1 MAANTNGRDLEGW
14 TIAFDLDGT
23 LVETAPDLIGTLNR
37 MLAAR
42 DIPRMP
48 VETAQ
53 HLVGHGALALLRHG
67 FQEAGAAWD
76 EVEAPALLQI
86 FLDDYLEHIADH
98 SRPYEGVVETL
109 DRLAERGALLCV
121 ATNKRTDLSVAL
133 IEALGLTRHFAVVCG
148 PDRVSARKPDGA
160 HVREAVQ
167 MAGGDPARAV
177 MVGDGAPDVQ
187 AAKHAGVPCVVV
199 SFGYTPI
206 PAEDLGG
213 DVLIDHFADLEE
225 AIDGL
230 LSDLYVLRALSKA

>member
-1 MAANTNGRDLEGW
+1 MTRDLEGW

-42 DIPRMP
+42 DIPVMP
-48 VETAQ
+48 VEAAQ

-67 FQEAGAAWD
+67 FMEAGAAWD
-76 EVEAPALLQI
+76 EAEAPALLEE
-86 FLDDYLEHIADH
+86 FLGDYLANIAVL
-98 SRPYEGVVETL
+98 SRPYDGVVETL
-109 DRLAERGALLCV
+109 ERLAGRGATLCV
-121 ATNKRTDLSVAL
+121 ATNKRSDLSEAL
-133 IEALGLTRHFAVVCG
+133 IAALGLERHFAVICG

-167 MAGGDPARAV
+167 LAGGDPGRAI

-187 AAKHAGVPCVVV
+187 AAKAAGVPSVVV

-206 PAEDLGG
+206 PPAELGG
-213 DVLIDHFADLEE
+213 DVLIDHFDALEA
-225 AIDGL
+225 AIDRLVGL
-230 LSDLYVLRALSKA
+230 

>member
-1 MAANTNGRDLEGW
+1 MTGDLDGW

-48 VETAQ
+48 VEAAQ

-76 EVEAPALLQI
+76 EAGAPALLQE
-86 FLDDYLEHIADH
+86 FLDDYLLHIADH

-109 DRLAERGALLCV
+109 DRLEARGALLCV

-160 HVREAVQ
+160 HIREAVQ
-167 MAGGDPARAV
+167 KAGGDPARAI

-187 AAKHAGVPCVVV
+187 AAKHADVPCILVT
-199 SFGYTPI
+199 FGYTPI
-206 PAEDLGG
+206 PAADLGG
-213 DVLIDHFADLEE
+213 DVLIDHFGDVEA

-230 LSDLYVLRALSKA
+230 LADFYVLRALSKA

>member
-1 MAANTNGRDLEGW
+1 MRGDLDGW

-48 VETAQ
+48 VEAAQ

-76 EVEAPALLQI
+76 EAGAPALLQE
-86 FLDDYLEHIADH
+86 FLDDYLLHIADH

-109 DRLAERGALLCV
+109 DRLEARGALLCV

-160 HVREAVQ
+160 HIREAVQ
-167 MAGGDPARAV
+167 KAGGDPARAI

-187 AAKHAGVPCVVV
+187 AAKHADVPCIVVT
-199 SFGYTPI
+199 FGYTPI
-206 PAEDLGG
+206 PAADLGG
-213 DVLIDHFADLEE
+213 DVLIDHFGDVEA

-230 LSDLYVLRALSKA
+230 LADFYVLRALSKA